1 MDLAKK
7 VKELRNKMFI
17 IQMEL
22 GEMLGISLSTVN
34 RWEMGMYE
42 PTMKMKRRLNE
53 LFKENKINLCKWY
66 Y

>member
-42 PTMKMKRRLNE
+42 PTIKMKRRLNE
-53 LFKENKINLCKWY
+53 LFKENKINLEDK
-66 Y
+66 

>member
-53 LFKENKINLCKWY
+53 LFKENKINLENK
-66 Y
+66 

>member
-53 LFKENKINLCKWY
+53 LFKENKNNLEDK
-66 Y
+66 

>member
-1 MDLAKK
+1 MDFAKK

-53 LFKENKINLCKWY
+53 LFKENKINLEDK
-66 Y
+66 

>member
-53 LFKENKINLCKWY
+53 LFKENKINLEDK
-66 Y
+66 

>member
-34 RWEMGMYE
+34 RWGMGMYE

-53 LFKENKINLCKWY
+53 LFKENKINLEDK
-66 Y
+66 

>member
-1 MDLAKK
+1 MAKK

-53 LFKENKINLCKWY
+53 LFKENKINLEDK
-66 Y
+66 